1 MRKMLFVIAPVF
13 CFLLFS
19 ACSPKVVQ
27 PTAAASTA
35 APNPSDYLPFT
46 KSLKFRLDN
55 DKADLRKLQFYTDR
69 PITLRRTG
77 SVGNGV
83 IMSGTVSYD
92 KVQDVTEITIP
103 AFTPG
108 VCERVKGD
116 SLYISF
122 DAPQNAFV
130 FAALYANEDFLFQGT
145 NWYNGVAD
153 VNYDGKVYK
162 AWCDE
167 CGSVGEVRLMIKR
180 PQSSGPKS
188 SAPGKVLAGRKLN

>member
-1 MRKMLFVIAPVF
+1 MRKLISVFASVLFT
-13 CFLLFS
+13 LLFS
-19 ACSPKVVQ
+19 ACSNQVYTSN
-27 PTAAASTA
+27 TATTTG
-35 APNPSDYLPFT
+35 PNPADYLPFT
-46 KSLKFRLDN
+46 KALKFRLDN

-69 PITLRRTG
+69 PIVLRHTG
-77 SVGNGV
+77 CAGSGV
-83 IMSGTVSYD
+83 IKSGTVTYD
-92 KVQDVTEITIP
+92 QVQDVTEITIP
-103 AFTPG
+103 AYTPG

-130 FAALYANEDFLFQGT
+130 FAALYANENFLMQGT

-162 AWCDE
+162 ASCDG

-180 PQSSGPKS
+180 AQAGMGKS
-188 SAPGKVLAGRKLN
+188 PTGGKVLAGRKIN